1 MLNESN
7 PLRLPALNV
16 TQTHRLL
23 NGVSALP
30 INASAARR
38 IRATVLQQAA
48 PKSLKRNRVRKILVP
63 IAACLLAVVVFFT
76 AFPKAAL
83 AVSEFFGRVFTPS
96 RYMNEDPSARTPVPS
111 IDEAIAAAAP
121 ADGAYTITLMPDLP
135 NAQEF
140 IDYRAQNGYEPFSEE
155 NWGWLKDI
163 RPEIAE
169 VLYDG
174 NQLIWNTNLYTTN
187 EHVREF
193 MEGFGVKS
201 GSKLSVDA
209 LMGDVTYTV
218 AGDPTVYELQ
228 VSGHGITPIF
238 EEAELAKADHAVLYS
253 DFYIDSAQPLPDGVL
268 TITQNIQVCENDAMD
283 YGATVAVITH
293 TFTFDTTKGNTASA
307 EGTETLIPL
316 SGDAY
321 LSFDRTEY
329 SADQR
334 TVTKWT
340 MQTQKVSLDGVK
352 FKVSYEYLA
361 TGVLVHLSV
370 AEMPADW
377 TDEMARALL
386 RTTGKTT
393 ANDYRS
399 AGIANDVYIDGV
411 LIGEASQP
419 ESWVQGE
426 IQYILPVY
434 PDQYAN
440 LQSVIMKLSLAYLVT
455 YNGADLLS
463 GEIYTILDGVSGS
476 DGVVELIPLTEIT
489 VPIPKS

>member
-7 PLRLPALNV
+7 FLRFPALNV

-23 NGVSALP
+23 TGVSALS
-30 INASAARR
+30 INTGAARR

-48 PKSLKRNRVRKILVP
+48 PKSLKRNRIRKVLVP

-121 ADGAYTITLMPDLP
+121 ADGSYTVTLMPDLP

-140 IDYRAQNGYEPFSEE
+140 IDYRAQNGYDAFSEE
-155 NWGWLKDI
+155 NWGWLKDV

-201 GSKLSVDA
+201 DSKLSVDA

-238 EEAELAKADHAVLYS
+238 EEADLAKADHVVLYS
-253 DFYIDSAQPLPDGVL
+253 DFYIDSEQPLPDGVI
-268 TITQNIQVCENDAMD
+268 TITQNIRVCENDAMD
-283 YGATVAVITH
+283 VGATVAIITH
-293 TFTFDTTKGNTASA
+293 TFTFDTTKGNTKSA
-307 EGTETLIPL
+307 EEAEELMLLLPIGGLFAAFSKTLAGKIAGYCLL
-316 SGDAY
+316 SLAFIVPAVLRFRQWVEAKRVRTASEEENFRVYSERMCREDA
-321 LSFDRTEY
+321 
-329 SADQR
+329 QR
-334 TVTKWT
+334 TSRQTK
-340 MQTQKVSLDGVK
+340 LI
-352 FKVSYEYLA
+352 YLRPEYA
-361 TGVLVHLSV
+361 EVGISPAEIARQASV
-370 AEMPADW
+370 EEGTA
-377 TDEMARALL
+377 ALIM
-386 RTTGKTT
+386 R
-393 ANDYRS
+393 
-399 AGIANDVYIDGV
+399 
-411 LIGEASQP
+411 LIGE
-419 ESWVQGE
+419 VR
-426 IQYILPVY
+426 L
-434 PDQYAN
+434 
-440 LQSVIMKLSLAYLVT
+440 K
-455 YNGADLLS
+455 
-463 GEIYTILDGVSGS
+463 
-476 DGVVELIPLTEIT
+476 
-489 VPIPKS
+489 KRF